1 MSKCKVEP
9 EVIKQMVKE
18 TREEATNA
26 VFKNADITGQVMQ
39 NLKKAMK
46 NPESVRPTGDV
57 ISGIDDKRGFI
68 EGFIEGNQNTDINTI
83 DYLYSLHIIDDNDEL
98 KNKMYKMTYNNASDI
113 SYIVSNDGTDYNRE
127 ICQKFSE
134 KTISDICK
142 NVMKDYNDHY
152 DIFKT
157 NLDGYTSLYE
167 YQMYLGGIINENL
180 NFLDKIKNKI
190 NTYKQNNFMDNRK
203 NSYLSSNLEFY
214 KNIHFYIFILY
225 YTIFIAFLIF
235 SNFIKDK
242 LYENKYVM
250 IYVVAILIIPFILR
264 YILLFIY
271 NLYTNYIERNYL
283 KLDEISYKYLVEETS
298 HQKKNEKDQEQLNNY
313 YATRNGN

>member
-1 MSKCKVEP
+1 MSKCKVDP
-9 EVIKQMVKE
+9 AVIKQMVKE
-18 TREEATNA
+18 TREETTDA
-26 VFKNADITGQVMQ
+26 VLKNADITSSVIQ
-39 NLKKAMK
+39 NFKKAMQ

-57 ISGIDDKRGFI
+57 ISGSDDKRGFK
-68 EGFIEGNQNTDINTI
+68 NS
-83 DYLYSLHIIDDNDEL
+83 LYIIDDNDEL
-98 KNKMYKMTYNNASDI
+98 LNKRYQMTYVNDN
-113 SYIVSNDGTDYNRE
+113 SYILYQNSDETYNRS
-127 ICQKFSE
+127 ICQYFSE
-134 KTISDICK
+134 ETISDICD

-157 NLDGYTSLYE
+157 NLDGYTSLYN

-264 YILLFIY
+264 YILLNIY

-283 KLDEISYKYLVEETS
+283 KLDEISYKYLVEETY

>member
-9 EVIKQMVKE
+9 AGIKRMVKE
-18 TREEATNA
+18 TREEATDA
-26 VFKNADITGQVMQ
+26 VLKNADITGPVMQ
-39 NLKKAMK
+39 NLRRAMQ
-46 NPESVRPTGDV
+46 NPESVEPTGHV
-57 ISGIDDKRGFI
+57 ISGSDDKRGFKNI
-68 EGFIEGNQNTDINTI
+68 EGFIEGNQNTDITNI
-83 DYLYSLHIIDDNDEL
+83 KYLYSLHIIDDNDEL
-98 KNKMYKMTYNNASDI
+98 KNKMYKRYTDI
-113 SYIVSNDGTDYNRE
+113 SKIVYTDTDSGRYNRY
-127 ICQKFSE
+127 ICQYFSE
-134 KTISDICK
+134 ETISDICK

-157 NLDGYTSLYE
+157 NVDGYTSLYE

-180 NFLDKIKNKI
+180 NFLDKIRNKV

-264 YILLFIY
+264 YILLNIY

-283 KLDEISYKYLVEETS
+283 KLDEISYKYLVEETT
-298 HQKKNEKDQEQLNNY
+298 HQIKNEKDKEQLNNFH
-313 YATRNGN
+313 TIRNS